1 LEETIEDLKIMIK
14 AGITPTVIP
23 ITNNITNNISNSFN
37 TQVIVNMY
45 GKEDT
50 SHITGKKLEGI
61 LNKCFKSVLAYIGE
75 KHFSKLHPE
84 NANICITDIKSNYI
98 LYYIMMETNGL
109 LRIKQI

>member
-1 LEETIEDLKIMIK
+1 MIK

-75 KHFSKLHPE
+75 KHFSKLHHR
-84 NANICITDIKSNYI
+84 Y
-98 LYYIMMETNGL
+98 
-109 LRIKQI
+109 